1 MFVLGGALIEKLARS
16 VVLDDRDSF
25 MYFQRRLDMS
35 GVTKALKKAGIED
48 GDIVRILDT
57 EFTYGE

>member
-1 MFVLGGALIEKLARS
+1 
-16 VVLDDRDSF
+16 